1 MLPIVLFVHGGKYSP
16 SYLRKNA
23 YLGVFILKSYIFIVA
38 IDPVVCEVVIDGVGI
53 DMASGTLVG
62 PSREEVRSEFRIS
75 DEIGRD

>member
-1 MLPIVLFVHGGKYSP
+1 MSTAENILPPISGE
-16 SYLRKNA
+16 R
-23 YLGVFILKSYIFIVA
+23 YLGVFILKSYVFIVA

-75 DEIGRD
+75 DEIGRN